1 MVRLQIQLDEAQ
13 HRLVKRRAR
22 RLGISV
28 SELIRRGV
36 ALELQAGAAPNDSL
50 RRALDVLGRY
60 SESAGG
66 RVAAD
71 HDAALSE
78 AYDR

>member
-1 MVRLQIQLDEAQ
+1 MVRLQIQLEEAQ

-36 ALELQAGAAPNDSL
+36 ALELQAAVAPNDSVT
-50 RRALDVLGRY
+50 RALNVLGRY
-60 SESAGG
+60 AESAGG
-66 RVAAD
+66 RIAAD
-71 HDAALSE
+71 HDAALSD
-78 AYDR
+78 AYER